1 MQPCRRRFLRL
12 AGAAAGLQLAA
23 RMTAAQAYPTRPVR
37 IIVPF
42 TAGGPA
48 TVMAHVIAQPLS
60 ESWGRSFYV
69 ENLPTG
75 ASNVGSATAAKSPP
89 DGYTLLVVTPSFV
102 INPSLYAKLAYDP
115 IRDFTPVILA
125 VASPHVLLVNPSF
138 PAKNVKE
145 LVALVKANPGKYS
158 YASAGTGQSAQLAA
172 ELFKLAF
179 GLDIVHVPFNGGAP
193 AVNSTMGGHTQMAFN
208 ALPSAAA
215 LIKEGKL
222 RALAVTSGERAP
234 EFPDVPTLA
243 EAGAP
248 GQESLYFQG
257 IVAPAGTPKDIV
269 DQLYREIEKILARPE
284 VKDRLAAIGFGV
296 TIQLPRGVPGPTQ
309 GRSGEVGEGHS
320 RRQHQTNRVIRSR
333 RHEGS
338 HGCERT
344 IRGGAPRLS
353 RGAPG
358 VSYCRAPDQPE
369 AKGALALPQQRA

>member
-1 MQPCRRRFLRL
+1 MQTCRRRFLRL
-12 AGAAAGLQLAA
+12 AAAAAGLPLAA

-48 TVMAHVIAQPLS
+48 TIMAHVIAQPLS
-60 ESWGRSFYV
+60 ESWGQSFYV

-145 LVALVKANPGKYS
+145 LVALAKANPGKYS

-269 DQLYREIEKILARPE
+269 DQLYREIEKILARPD

-296 TIQLPRGVPGPTQ
+296 TISSPAEFQVQLKAEAARWAK
-309 GRSGEVGEGHS
+309 
-320 RRQHQTNRVIRSR
+320 VIRDANIKR
-333 RHEGS
+333 IE
-338 HGCERT
+338 
-344 IRGGAPRLS
+344 
-353 RGAPG
+353 
-358 VSYCRAPDQPE
+358 
-369 AKGALALPQQRA
+369 

>member
-1 MQPCRRRFLRL
+1 MQTCRRRFLRL
-12 AGAAAGLQLAA
+12 AAAAAAAAGLPLAA

-42 TAGGPA
+42 AAGGPA
-48 TVMAHVIAQPLS
+48 TVMAHLIAQPLS
-60 ESWGRSFYV
+60 ESWGQSFYV

-115 IRDFTPVILA
+115 IRDFMPVILA

-145 LVALVKANPGKYS
+145 LVALAKANPGKYS

-222 RALAVTSGERAP
+222 RALAVTSRERAP

-257 IVAPAGTPKDIV
+257 IVAPAGTPNDIV
-269 DQLYREIEKILARPE
+269 DQLYREIDKILARPD

-296 TIQLPRGVPGPTQ
+296 TISSPEEFQVQLKAEAARWAK
-309 GRSGEVGEGHS
+309 
-320 RRQHQTNRVIRSR
+320 VIRDANIKR
-333 RHEGS
+333 IE
-338 HGCERT
+338 
-344 IRGGAPRLS
+344 
-353 RGAPG
+353 
-358 VSYCRAPDQPE
+358 
-369 AKGALALPQQRA
+369 

>member
-1 MQPCRRRFLRL
+1 MQTCRRRFLRL
-12 AGAAAGLQLAA
+12 AAAAAGLPLAA

-48 TVMAHVIAQPLS
+48 TVMAHLIAQPLS
-60 ESWGRSFYV
+60 ESWGQSFYV

-145 LVALVKANPGKYS
+145 LVALAKANPGKYS

-284 VKDRLAAIGFGV
+284 VKERLAAIGFGV
-296 TIQLPRGVPGPTQ
+296 TIGSPEEFQVQLKAEAARWAK
-309 GRSGEVGEGHS
+309 
-320 RRQHQTNRVIRSR
+320 VIRDANIKR
-333 RHEGS
+333 IE
-338 HGCERT
+338 
-344 IRGGAPRLS
+344 
-353 RGAPG
+353 
-358 VSYCRAPDQPE
+358 
-369 AKGALALPQQRA
+369 

>member
-1 MQPCRRRFLRL
+1 MQTCRRRFLRL
-12 AGAAAGLQLAA
+12 AAAAAGLPLAA

-48 TVMAHVIAQPLS
+48 TIMAHVLAQPLS
-60 ESWGRSFYV
+60 ESWGQSFYV

-115 IRDFTPVILA
+115 VRDFTPVILA

-145 LVALVKANPGKYS
+145 LVALAKANPGKYS

-179 GLDIVHVPFNGGAP
+179 ELDIVHVPFNGGAP

-296 TIQLPRGVPGPTQ
+296 TISSPEEFQVQLKAEAARWAK
-309 GRSGEVGEGHS
+309 
-320 RRQHQTNRVIRSR
+320 VIRDANIKR
-333 RHEGS
+333 IE
-338 HGCERT
+338 
-344 IRGGAPRLS
+344 
-353 RGAPG
+353 
-358 VSYCRAPDQPE
+358 
-369 AKGALALPQQRA
+369 

>member
-1 MQPCRRRFLRL
+1 MQACRRRFLRL
-12 AGAAAGLQLAA
+12 AGAAAGLPLAA
-23 RMTAAQAYPTRPVR
+23 RMTSAQAYPTRPVR

-60 ESWGRSFYV
+60 ESLGQSFYV
-69 ENLPTG
+69 ENLPAG
-75 ASNVGSATAAKSPP
+75 ASNVGTATAAKSPA

-102 INPSLYAKLAYDP
+102 INPSLYAKLSYDP
-115 IRDFTPVILA
+115 VKDFTPIILA
-125 VASPHVLLVNPSF
+125 VTSPHVLIVNPSF
-138 PAKNVKE
+138 PANNVKE
-145 LVALVKANPGKYS
+145 LVVLAKANPGKYS

-193 AVNSTMGGHTQMAFN
+193 AVNSTVGGHTPIAFN
-208 ALPSAAA
+208 ALPSAAP

-257 IVAPAGTPKDIV
+257 IVAPAGTPKEVV
-269 DQLYREIEKILARPE
+269 DQLYRKIDKILARPD
-284 VKDRLAAIGFGV
+284 VKERLAAIGFGV
-296 TIQLPRGVPGPTQ
+296 TVRPPEDFGTQ
-309 GRSGEVGEGHS
+309 IKAETARWAK
-320 RRQHQTNRVIRSR
+320 VIRDANIKR
-333 RHEGS
+333 IE
-338 HGCERT
+338 
-344 IRGGAPRLS
+344 
-353 RGAPG
+353 
-358 VSYCRAPDQPE
+358 
-369 AKGALALPQQRA
+369 

>member
-12 AGAAAGLQLAA
+12 AGAAAGLPLAA

-60 ESWGRSFYV
+60 ESWGQSFYV

-145 LVALVKANPGKYS
+145 PVALVKANPGKYS

-248 GQESLYFQG
+248 GQESLFFQG

-296 TIQLPRGVPGPTQ
+296 TISSPEEFQVQLKAEAARWAK
-309 GRSGEVGEGHS
+309 
-320 RRQHQTNRVIRSR
+320 VIRDANIKR
-333 RHEGS
+333 IE
-338 HGCERT
+338 
-344 IRGGAPRLS
+344 
-353 RGAPG
+353 
-358 VSYCRAPDQPE
+358 
-369 AKGALALPQQRA
+369 

>member
-1 MQPCRRRFLRL
+1 MQTCRRRFLRL
-12 AGAAAGLQLAA
+12 AAAAAGLPLAA

-60 ESWGRSFYV
+60 ESWGQSFYV

-115 IRDFTPVILA
+115 VRDFTPVILA

-145 LVALVKANPGKYS
+145 LVALAKANPGKYS

-269 DQLYREIEKILARPE
+269 DQLYREIAKILARPE

-296 TIQLPRGVPGPTQ
+296 TISSPEEFQVQLKAEAARWAK
-309 GRSGEVGEGHS
+309 
-320 RRQHQTNRVIRSR
+320 VIRDANIKR
-333 RHEGS
+333 IE
-338 HGCERT
+338 
-344 IRGGAPRLS
+344 
-353 RGAPG
+353 
-358 VSYCRAPDQPE
+358 
-369 AKGALALPQQRA
+369 

>member
-1 MQPCRRRFLRL
+1 MQTCRRRFLRL
-12 AGAAAGLQLAA
+12 AAVAAGLPLAA

-60 ESWGRSFYV
+60 ESWGQSFYV

-115 IRDFTPVILA
+115 IRDFAPVILA

-145 LVALVKANPGKYS
+145 LVALAKANPGKYS

-222 RALAVTSGERAP
+222 RALAVTSRERAP

-257 IVAPAGTPKDIV
+257 IVAPGGTPKDIV
-269 DQLYREIEKILARPE
+269 DQLYREIEKILARPD

-296 TIQLPRGVPGPTQ
+296 TISSPEEFQVQLKTEAARWAK
-309 GRSGEVGEGHS
+309 
-320 RRQHQTNRVIRSR
+320 VIRDANIKR
-333 RHEGS
+333 IE
-338 HGCERT
+338 
-344 IRGGAPRLS
+344 
-353 RGAPG
+353 
-358 VSYCRAPDQPE
+358 
-369 AKGALALPQQRA
+369 

>member
-1 MQPCRRRFLRL
+1 MQTCRRRFLRL
-12 AGAAAGLQLAA
+12 AGAAAGLPLAA

-48 TVMAHVIAQPLS
+48 TVMAHLIAQPLS
-60 ESWGRSFYV
+60 ESWGQSFYV

-145 LVALVKANPGKYS
+145 LVALAKANPGKYS

-257 IVAPAGTPKDIV
+257 IVAPAGTPKEIV
-269 DQLYREIEKILARPE
+269 DQLYREIEKILARPD

-296 TIQLPRGVPGPTQ
+296 TISSPEEFQVQLKAEAARWAK
-309 GRSGEVGEGHS
+309 
-320 RRQHQTNRVIRSR
+320 VIRDANIKR
-333 RHEGS
+333 IE
-338 HGCERT
+338 
-344 IRGGAPRLS
+344 
-353 RGAPG
+353 
-358 VSYCRAPDQPE
+358 
-369 AKGALALPQQRA
+369 

>member
-1 MQPCRRRFLRL
+1 MQTCRRRFLRL
-12 AGAAAGLQLAA
+12 AGAAVGLPLAA
-23 RMTAAQAYPTRPVR
+23 RMSAAQAYPTRPVR

-60 ESWGRSFYV
+60 ESLGQSFYV

-75 ASNVGSATAAKSPP
+75 ASNVGTATAAKSPA

-102 INPSLYAKLAYDP
+102 INPSLYAKLTYDP
-115 IRDFTPVILA
+115 IKDFTPVILA
-125 VASPHVLLVNPSF
+125 VTSPHVLIVNPSF
-138 PAKNVKE
+138 PASNVKE
-145 LVALVKANPGKYS
+145 LVALAKANPGKYS

-193 AVNSTMGGHTQMAFN
+193 AVNSTVGGHTPIAFN
-208 ALPSAAA
+208 ALPSAAP

-257 IVAPAGTPKDIV
+257 IVAPVGTPKEIV
-269 DQLYREIEKILARPE
+269 DQLYREIDRILARPE
-284 VKDRLAAIGFGV
+284 PKERLAAIGFGV
-296 TIQLPRGVPGPTQ
+296 TVRSPEDFQTQ
-309 GRSGEVGEGHS
+309 IKVETARWAK
-320 RRQHQTNRVIRSR
+320 VIRDANIKR
-333 RHEGS
+333 IE
-338 HGCERT
+338 
-344 IRGGAPRLS
+344 
-353 RGAPG
+353 
-358 VSYCRAPDQPE
+358 
-369 AKGALALPQQRA
+369 

>member
-1 MQPCRRRFLRL
+1 MQTCRRRFLRL
-12 AGAAAGLQLAA
+12 AAAAAGLPLAA

-48 TVMAHVIAQPLS
+48 TVMAHLIAQPLS
-60 ESWGRSFYV
+60 ESWGQSFYV

-138 PAKNVKE
+138 PAKTVKE
-145 LVALVKANPGKYS
+145 LVALAKANPGKYS

-284 VKDRLAAIGFGV
+284 VKERLAAIGFGV
-296 TIQLPRGVPGPTQ
+296 TIGSPEEFQVQLKAEAARWAK
-309 GRSGEVGEGHS
+309 
-320 RRQHQTNRVIRSR
+320 VIRDANIKR
-333 RHEGS
+333 IE
-338 HGCERT
+338 
-344 IRGGAPRLS
+344 
-353 RGAPG
+353 
-358 VSYCRAPDQPE
+358 
-369 AKGALALPQQRA
+369 

>member
-1 MQPCRRRFLRL
+1 LPVLLKRMRISCAEGKAMQACRRRFLRL
-12 AGAAAGLQLAA
+12 AGAAAGLPLAA
-23 RMTAAQAYPTRPVR
+23 RMTAAQTYPTRPVR

-60 ESWGRSFYV
+60 ESLGQSFYV
-69 ENLPTG
+69 ENLPAG
-75 ASNVGSATAAKSPP
+75 ASNVGSATAAKSPG

-115 IRDFTPVILA
+115 IKDFTPVILA
-125 VASPHVLLVNPSF
+125 VASPHVLAVNPSF
-138 PAKNVKE
+138 PAKSVKE
-145 LVALVKANPGKYS
+145 LIALAKANPGKYS

-193 AVNSTMGGHTQMAFN
+193 AVNSTVGGHTPMAFN
-208 ALPSAAA
+208 ALPSAAP

-257 IVAPAGTPKDIV
+257 IVAPAGTPKEIV
-269 DQLYREIEKILARPE
+269 DQLYREIEKILARPQ
-284 VKDRLAAIGFGV
+284 VKERLAAIGFGV
-296 TIQLPRGVPGPTQ
+296 TISSPEDFQAQLKAEAARWAK
-309 GRSGEVGEGHS
+309 
-320 RRQHQTNRVIRSR
+320 VIRDANIKR
-333 RHEGS
+333 IE
-338 HGCERT
+338 
-344 IRGGAPRLS
+344 
-353 RGAPG
+353 
-358 VSYCRAPDQPE
+358 
-369 AKGALALPQQRA
+369 

>member
-1 MQPCRRRFLRL
+1 MQTCRRRFLRL
-12 AGAAAGLQLAA
+12 AAAAAGLPLAA

-48 TVMAHVIAQPLS
+48 TVMAHLIAQPLS
-60 ESWGRSFYV
+60 ESWGQSFYV

-145 LVALVKANPGKYS
+145 LVALAKANPGKYS

-222 RALAVTSGERAP
+222 RALAVTSRERAP

-284 VKDRLAAIGFGV
+284 VKERLAAIGFGV
-296 TIQLPRGVPGPTQ
+296 TIGSPEEFQVQLKAEAARWAK
-309 GRSGEVGEGHS
+309 
-320 RRQHQTNRVIRSR
+320 VIRDANIKR
-333 RHEGS
+333 IE
-338 HGCERT
+338 
-344 IRGGAPRLS
+344 
-353 RGAPG
+353 
-358 VSYCRAPDQPE
+358 
-369 AKGALALPQQRA
+369 

>member
-1 MQPCRRRFLRL
+1 MQTCRRRFLRL
-12 AGAAAGLQLAA
+12 AAAAAGLPLAA

-48 TVMAHVIAQPLS
+48 TIMAHVLAQPLS
-60 ESWGRSFYV
+60 ESWGQSFYV

-145 LVALVKANPGKYS
+145 LVALAKANPGKYS

-269 DQLYREIEKILARPE
+269 DQLYREIEKILARPD

-296 TIQLPRGVPGPTQ
+296 TLSSPEEFQVQLKTEAARWAK
-309 GRSGEVGEGHS
+309 
-320 RRQHQTNRVIRSR
+320 VIRDANIKR
-333 RHEGS
+333 IE
-338 HGCERT
+338 
-344 IRGGAPRLS
+344 
-353 RGAPG
+353 
-358 VSYCRAPDQPE
+358 
-369 AKGALALPQQRA
+369 

>member
-1 MQPCRRRFLRL
+1 MQTCRRRFLRL
-12 AGAAAGLQLAA
+12 AGAAAGLPLAA

-60 ESWGRSFYV
+60 ESWGQSFYV

-138 PAKNVKE
+138 PAKTVKE
-145 LVALVKANPGKYS
+145 LVELAKANPGKYS

-269 DQLYREIEKILARPE
+269 DQLYREIEKILARPD

-296 TIQLPRGVPGPTQ
+296 TISSPEEFQVQLKAEAARWAK
-309 GRSGEVGEGHS
+309 
-320 RRQHQTNRVIRSR
+320 VIRDANIKR
-333 RHEGS
+333 IE
-338 HGCERT
+338 
-344 IRGGAPRLS
+344 
-353 RGAPG
+353 
-358 VSYCRAPDQPE
+358 
-369 AKGALALPQQRA
+369 

>member
-1 MQPCRRRFLRL
+1 MQTCRRRFLRL
-12 AGAAAGLQLAA
+12 AAVAAGLPLAA

-60 ESWGRSFYV
+60 ESWGQSFYV

-115 IRDFTPVILA
+115 IRDFAPVILA

-138 PAKNVKE
+138 PAKNVEE
-145 LVALVKANPGKYS
+145 LVALAKANPGKYS

-222 RALAVTSGERAP
+222 RALAVTSRERAP

-269 DQLYREIEKILARPE
+269 DQLYREIEKILARPD

-296 TIQLPRGVPGPTQ
+296 TISSPEEFQVQLKTEAARWAK
-309 GRSGEVGEGHS
+309 
-320 RRQHQTNRVIRSR
+320 VIRDANIKR
-333 RHEGS
+333 IE
-338 HGCERT
+338 
-344 IRGGAPRLS
+344 
-353 RGAPG
+353 
-358 VSYCRAPDQPE
+358 
-369 AKGALALPQQRA
+369 